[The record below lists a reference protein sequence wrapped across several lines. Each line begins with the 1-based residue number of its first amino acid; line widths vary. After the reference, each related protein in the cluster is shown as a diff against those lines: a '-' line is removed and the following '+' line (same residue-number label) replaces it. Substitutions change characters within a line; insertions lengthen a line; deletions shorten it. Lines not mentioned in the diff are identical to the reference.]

1 MPCCPP
7 SCFWGSQWSVLGY
20 PSASSAWRRTAGR
33 WHCTK
38 RLNARPPNGRPSHYN
53 RRKRRKMN
61 IHTLIQDDLFTA
73 DVIADPYAYYGRLR
87 QQDPVHWNEAYA
99 LWVITRHDD
108 LVWLTRHHEL
118 FSSAVF
124 KNDRRPAYPA
134 IDESDLG
141 LYEYVKNYQ
150 GSQFIQHDRPDHLEM
165 RRVMHGYFTPKSMEA
180 WRPFVK
186 EAVKE
191 LLDAAEAKGSM
202 DVMRDLA
209 TPLPVVVIAEMMG
222 VPREDRPYIRQL
234 AEKLLYI
241 GRGEYD
247 RMKPLTEGMR
257 GMIDYVSPL
266 VDRRIVDPGDD
277 FISVLAQGEKRG
289 IFTRHQVLVNTSLLL
304 LAGHETTINLLCNGT
319 LAFIDHPDQ
328 WALLKQDPAGH
339 AKWATE
345 ECLRYD
351 SPVVSI
357 QRIATQDVEIRDKVL
372 RKGDRL
378 RWFISSANRD
388 PDAFENPTTFDIT
401 RHPNPHVA
409 FGSGTHHCLGA
420 TLARVEG
427 QEVFKALAERYPGLQ
442 VEADGLDYQPS
453 ITFRSLKSLPITW
466 H

>member
-1 MPCCPP
+1 M
-7 SCFWGSQWSVLGY
+7 
-20 PSASSAWRRTAGR
+20 AG
-33 WHCTK
+33 T
-38 RLNARPPNGRPSHYN
+38 
-53 RRKRRKMN
+53 
-61 IHTLIQDDLFTA
+61 IQDDLFTA
-73 DVIADPYAYYGRLR
+73 DVIANPYAYYGRLR
-87 QQDPVHWNEAYA
+87 EEDPVHWNEAYE
-99 LWVITRHDD
+99 LWVITRYDD

-124 KNDRRPAYPA
+124 KTDRRPAYPA

-150 GSQFIQHDRPDHLEM
+150 GDQFIQHDRPEHLEM
-165 RRVMHGYFTPKSMEA
+165 RRVMHSYFTPKSMEA

-186 EAVKE
+186 AAVKE
-191 LLDAAEAKGSM
+191 LLDAAEEKGSM

-209 TPLPVVVIAEMMG
+209 TPLPVLVIAEMMG

-257 GMIDYVSPL
+257 GMIEYVSPL
-266 VDRRIVDPGDD
+266 VDKRIVDPGDD
-277 FISVLAQGEKRG
+277 FISVLARGEKQG
-289 IFTRHQVLVNTSLLL
+289 TFTRHQVLVNTSLLL

-319 LAFIDHPDQ
+319 LSFIRHPDQ
-328 WALLKQDPAGH
+328 WSLLKQDPGGR
-339 AKWATE
+339 AKQATE

-357 QRIATQDVEIRDKVL
+357 QRIASQDVELRDKVL

-388 PDAFENPTTFDIT
+388 PDAFANPTTFDIA

-427 QEVFKALAERYPGLQ
+427 QEVFKALAERFAGLRLD
-442 VEADGLDYQPS
+442 ADELEYQPS

>member
-1 MPCCPP
+1 M
-7 SCFWGSQWSVLGY
+7 L
-20 PSASSAWRRTAGR
+20 T
-33 WHCTK
+33 T
-38 RLNARPPNGRPSHYN
+38 
-53 RRKRRKMN
+53 
-61 IHTLIQDDLFTA
+61 IQDDLFTP
-73 DVIADPYAYYGRLR
+73 DVIANPYAYYGRLR
-87 QQDPVHWNEAYA
+87 DEDPVHWNRGYE

-124 KNDRRPAYPA
+124 RNDPRPAYPP

-141 LYEYVKNYQ
+141 LYDYVRNYQ
-150 GSQFIQHDRPDHLEM
+150 GDQFIQHDRPEHLEM
-165 RRVMHGYFTPKSMEA
+165 RRVMHSYFTPKSMEA
-180 WRPFVK
+180 WRPFVR
-186 EAVKE
+186 EAVKD
-191 LLDAAEAKGSM
+191 LLDEAEKKGSM

-209 TPLPVVVIAEMMG
+209 TPLPVLVIAEMMG
-222 VPREDRPYIRQL
+222 VPKAERPYIRQL

-257 GMIDYVSPL
+257 GMIEYVSPL
-266 VDRRIVDPGDD
+266 VDKRKVDPGDD
-277 FISVLAQGEKRG
+277 FISVLARGEKQG

-319 LAFIDHPDQ
+319 LAFTRHPDQ
-328 WALLKQDPAGH
+328 WELLKEDPAGR
-339 AKWATE
+339 AKQATE

-357 QRIATQDVEIRDKVL
+357 QRIATEDVEMRGKVL
-372 RKGDRL
+372 RKDDRV

-388 PDAFENPTTFDIT
+388 PEAFPNPETFDIF
-401 RHPNPHVA
+401 RHPNQHVA

-427 QEVFKALAERYPGLQ
+427 QEVFKALAERFPGLRA
-442 VEADGLDYQPS
+442 ETEDLEYQPS
-453 ITFRSLKSLPITW
+453 ITFRSLKALPVTW

>member
-1 MPCCPP
+1 LP
-7 SCFWGSQWSVLGY
+7 FAAA
-20 PSASSAWRRTAGR
+20 SAQRSSSGIGGAEERHAEEQ
-33 WHCTK
+33 
-38 RLNARPPNGRPSHYN
+38 
-53 RRKRRKMN
+53 KML
-61 IHTLIQDDLFTA
+61 TTIQDDMFAPDT
-73 DVIADPYAYYGRLR
+73 IADPYTYYGRLR
-87 QQDPVHWNEAYA
+87 DEDPVHWNEPYE

-124 KNDRRPAYPA
+124 KNDRRPPYPA

-141 LYEYVKNYQ
+141 LYEYVRNYQ
-150 GSQFIQHDRPDHLEM
+150 GDQFIQHDRPEHLEM

-180 WRPFVK
+180 WRPFVQA
-186 EAVKE
+186 AVKE
-191 LLDAAEAKGSM
+191 LLDAAEEKGEM
-202 DVMRDLA
+202 DIMRDLA
-209 TPLPVVVIAEMMG
+209 TPLPVLVIAQMMG
-222 VPREDRPYIRQL
+222 VPAEERQHVRHL

-266 VDRRIVDPGDD
+266 VDKRIVNPGDD
-277 FISVLAQGEKRG
+277 FISVLAKGEKQG
-289 IFTRHQVLVNTSLLL
+289 IFTRHEVLVNTSLLL

-319 LAFIDHPDQ
+319 LSFIRHPEQ
-328 WALLKQDPAGH
+328 WALYKQDPVGQ

-351 SPVVSI
+351 SPVISI
-357 QRIATQDVEIRDKVL
+357 QRIASQDVELRGKHL

-388 PDAFENPTTFDIT
+388 PETFASPTTFDIT
-401 RHPNPHVA
+401 RNPNPHVA
-409 FGSGTHHCLGA
+409 FGSGVHHCLGA

-427 QEVFKALAERYPGLQ
+427 QEVFKALAQRFPNLQ
-442 VEADGLDYQPS
+442 VQTDGLEYQPS
-453 ITFRSLKSLPITW
+453 ITFRSLKSLPVTW

>member
-1 MPCCPP
+1 M
-7 SCFWGSQWSVLGY
+7 
-20 PSASSAWRRTAGR
+20 AIA
-33 WHCTK
+33 H
-38 RLNARPPNGRPSHYN
+38 
-53 RRKRRKMN
+53 
-61 IHTLIQDDLFTA
+61 QDDLFTP
-73 DVIADPYAYYGRLR
+73 DVISNPYAYYGRLR
-87 QQDPVHWNEAYA
+87 HQDPVHWNPGYE
-99 LWVITRHDD
+99 LWLITRHDD

-124 KNDRRPAYPA
+124 RNDPRPAYPP

-141 LYEYVKNYQ
+141 LYDYVRNYQ
-150 GSQFIQHDRPDHLEM
+150 GDQFIQHDRPDHLEM
-165 RRVMHGYFTPKSMEA
+165 RRVMHSYFTPKSMEA
-180 WRPFVK
+180 WRPFVR

-191 LLDAAEAKGSM
+191 LLDEAKQKGSM

-209 TPLPVVVIAEMMG
+209 TPLPVLVIAEMMG
-222 VPREDRPYIRQL
+222 VPKADRPYIRHL

-257 GMIDYVSPL
+257 GMIEYVSPL

-277 FISVLAQGEKRG
+277 FISVLARGEKQG
-289 IFTRHQVLVNTSLLL
+289 VFTRHQVLVNASLLL

-319 LAFIDHPDQ
+319 LAFTRHPEQ
-328 WALLKQDPAGH
+328 WDLLKEDPAGR
-339 AKWATE
+339 AKPATE

-357 QRIATQDVEIRDKVL
+357 QRIASEDVEMRGKVL
-372 RKGDRL
+372 RKDDRV

-388 PDAFENPTTFDIT
+388 PEAFPDPDTFDIA
-401 RHPNPHVA
+401 RQPNQHVA

-427 QEVFKALAERYPGLQ
+427 QEVFKALAERFPNLRA
-442 VEADGLDYQPS
+442 ETEDLEYQPS
-453 ITFRSLKSLPITW
+453 ITFRSLKALPVTW

>member
-1 MPCCPP
+1 LP
-7 SCFWGSQWSVLGY
+7 FAAA
-20 PSASSAWRRTAGR
+20 SAQRSSSGIGGAEERHAEEQ
-33 WHCTK
+33 
-38 RLNARPPNGRPSHYN
+38 
-53 RRKRRKMN
+53 KML
-61 IHTLIQDDLFTA
+61 TTIQDDMFAPDT
-73 DVIADPYAYYGRLR
+73 IADPYTYYGRLR
-87 QQDPVHWNEAYA
+87 DEDPVHWNEPYE

-124 KNDRRPAYPA
+124 KNDRRPPYPA

-141 LYEYVKNYQ
+141 LYEYVRNYQ
-150 GSQFIQHDRPDHLEM
+150 GDQFIQHDRPEHLEM

-180 WRPFVK
+180 WRPFVQA
-186 EAVKE
+186 AVKE
-191 LLDAAEAKGSM
+191 LLDAAEEKGEM
-202 DVMRDLA
+202 DIMRDLA
-209 TPLPVVVIAEMMG
+209 TPLPVLVIAQMMG
-222 VPREDRPYIRQL
+222 VPAEERQHVRHL

-266 VDRRIVDPGDD
+266 VDKRIVNPGDD
-277 FISVLAQGEKRG
+277 FISVLAKGEKQG
-289 IFTRHQVLVNTSLLL
+289 IFTRHEVLVNTSLLL

-319 LAFIDHPDQ
+319 LSFIRHPEQ
-328 WALLKQDPAGH
+328 WALYKQDPVGQ

-351 SPVVSI
+351 SPVISI
-357 QRIATQDVEIRDKVL
+357 QRIASQDVELRGKHL

-388 PDAFENPTTFDIT
+388 PETFTSPTAFDIT
-401 RHPNPHVA
+401 RNPNPHVA
-409 FGSGTHHCLGA
+409 FGSGVHHCLGA

-427 QEVFKALAERYPGLQ
+427 QEVFKALAQRFPNLRVQ
-442 VEADGLDYQPS
+442 TDGLEYQPS
-453 ITFRSLKSLPITW
+453 ITFRSLKSLPVTW